1 MGDNLIP
8 GLAVFSDILR
18 DPARLTPT
26 NRRTLERY
34 EGDTLEQMR
43 IAVAYQ
49 QAVEELEARRG
60 QRDGVV
66 VTPVE
71 VVDYIVR
78 STISASGGVVPTEI
92 LDPFGGTGI
101 FLARYIQLL
110 HPALL
115 LPCIK
120 VMRMQEISPLAAW
133 IAERNLEAITWN
145 ATRQISVVPTV
156 VCGDTFQSYE
166 DVRES

>member
-8 GLAVFSDILR
+8 GLAEFSDILR
-18 DPARLTPT
+18 DPARLTPAS
-26 NRRTLERY
+26 RRTLERY

-49 QAVEELEARRG
+49 QAVEEIEARRG

-115 LPCIK
+115 LRSIR
-120 VMRMQEISPLAAW
+120 VMQMQEISPLAAW
-133 IAERNLEAITWN
+133 IAKRNLEAVTWN
-145 ATRQISVVPTV
+145 ATAQNIIVPQV
-156 VCGDTFQSYE
+156 ICGDTFQAYE
-166 DVRES
+166 ESRTT